1 MDFCGFKRYKMLP
14 TMCDKSRKV
23 DIPAEPFSINLSC
36 SVENACS
43 CDLWMCVLI
52 NEKTMTEKSCDC
64 VSSPNVEDF
73 FQQSVAWHTNKS
85 VQEKRIL

>member
-1 MDFCGFKRYKMLP
+1 
-14 TMCDKSRKV
+14 MCDKSRKV
-23 DIPAEPFSINLSC
+23 DIPAEPFSISC

>member
-1 MDFCGFKRYKMLP
+1 MDSRGTKCCP
-14 TMCDKSRKV
+14 PCVTKSRKV

-43 CDLWMCVLI
+43 CDLCMCVLI

-73 FQQSVAWHTNKS
+73 FQQSVAWHMNKS